1 MEALT
6 ERVRAL
12 DGYQK
17 AILCILVLMVLGFSV
32 LYFTT
37 VSRVGYAY
45 KDTLLVP
52 TEEGGNT
59 VYSGEIDGMPSSFT
73 VTPDKTVTFQY
84 GITTYGPYTVI
95 KDETAVPKGRDGKG
109 VEVRLGDEILFRGS
123 AQKTSYGL
131 WLTNEDG
138 TSFHGNI
145 TISSSN
151 GIITDENGNIIDQM
165 APSVSTLLELVYGPE
180 LTHKGSLWIWFFCVV
195 LCIASAVSIL
205 FADELFRWNLSFLV
219 RYAYDAEPS
228 DWEISSRY
236 IGWTLETIFAFI
248 FFIVGLQ

>member
-1 MEALT
+1 MERIRELT
-6 ERVRAL
+6 S
-12 DGYQK
+12 YQK
-17 AILCILVLMVLGFSV
+17 FILIILVLLVLGFGV
-32 LYFTT
+32 LYGITT
-37 VSRVGYAY
+37 SRVGYEY
-45 KDTLLVP
+45 EDSILVP
-52 TEEGGNT
+52 TKEGGNT
-59 VYSGEIDGMPSSFT
+59 VYSGEIDGMPVSFT
-73 VTPDKTVTFQY
+73 VTADNTVTYQY
-84 GITTYGPYTVI
+84 GLKTYGPYTVI

-123 AQKTSYGL
+123 AQKTGYGL

-205 FADELFRWNLSFLV
+205 FADELFRWNLSFRV

-228 DWEISSRY
+228 DWEIATRY
-236 IGWTLETIFAFI
+236 IGWTLEPILI
-248 FFIVGLQ
+248 LIIFIVGLQ